1 MLNELESKFTE
12 LQAEHIRTVEASM
25 TWRSKLEEEQQRTHL
40 TLTESEMQAQQI
52 HQQLNA
58 SLNTINQLSEEVNAK
73 NVMIGT
79 LQQRVQDLLTELST
93 LGEFLLHISGT
104 LARTKAC

>member
-1 MLNELESKFTE
+1 
-12 LQAEHIRTVEASM
+12 
-25 TWRSKLEEEQQRTHL
+25 
-40 TLTESEMQAQQI
+40 MQAQQI

-93 LGEFLLHISGT
+93 LGEFLLPISGT